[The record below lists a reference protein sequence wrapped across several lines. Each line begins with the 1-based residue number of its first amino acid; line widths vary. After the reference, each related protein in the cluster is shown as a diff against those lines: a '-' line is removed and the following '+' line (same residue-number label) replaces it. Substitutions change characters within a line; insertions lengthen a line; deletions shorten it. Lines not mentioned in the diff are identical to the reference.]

1 MEEEEK
7 EKKAVK
13 ILHKKENTTTILL
26 DWLLPLELLD
36 REEER
41 GEGEDGKEA
50 TAKILSK
57 EEKKTILS
65 MTELLQR

>member
-1 MEEEEK
+1 MRY
-7 EKKAVK
+7 A
-13 ILHKKENTTTILL
+13 
-26 DWLLPLELLD
+26 LELLD

-65 MTELLQR
+65 DDRGPATMTMR